1 MTTNK
6 DFHIMPDDLK
16 MYDTLYIVT
25 GGGIVY
31 KCIVTGWEMRTYV
44 GGPYWSS
51 CTSPAKQKD
60 TKTYYLLSHDKR
72 CINISAGQT
81 GYYVMRNKEEMKDL
95 LKAMIMQ

>member
-16 MYDTLYIVT
+16 THDILYVVT
-25 GGGIVY
+25 NSGIVY
-31 KCIVTGWEMRTYV
+31 KCIITGWEMRTYV

-51 CTSPAKQKD
+51 NKYPTEQKD
-60 TKTYYLLSHDKR
+60 TKTYYLLSHDRR
-72 CINISAGQT
+72 CINISAGRT
-81 GYYVMRNKEEMKDL
+81 CYYVMRSKEEMKDL

>member
-1 MTTNK
+1 
-6 DFHIMPDDLK
+6 MPDDLK
-16 MYDTLYIVT
+16 LHDILYIVT
-25 GGGIVY
+25 GSGIVY
-31 KCIVTGWEMRTYV
+31 KCIITGWEMRTYV
-44 GGPYWSS
+44 GVQYWGRS
-51 CTSPAKQKD
+51 TPTKQKD